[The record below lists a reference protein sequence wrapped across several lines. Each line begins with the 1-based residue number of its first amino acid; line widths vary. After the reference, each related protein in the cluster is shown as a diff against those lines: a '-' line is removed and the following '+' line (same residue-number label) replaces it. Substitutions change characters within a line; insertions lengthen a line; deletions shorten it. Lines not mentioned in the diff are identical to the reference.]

1 MNDILSSPWIPTG
14 FFGYLVLAAH
24 IQQESW
30 IAPSVF
36 APLAWLFY
44 ILVPLVVA
52 PEYRISALAVWL
64 VLLLIASVT
73 LGAMIAE
80 GRRSGVFAVSADHL
94 SRLSVPRL
102 LRWTLLLNALS
113 FAGALYAAAK
123 AVNDYGLGFS
133 FPELMSVGH
142 LLSVERYGGEQTP
155 ALVRLLVTWTFPAAL
170 LAGISYVLARSRRER
185 ILCFSV
191 LLPALTFSVVQA
203 AKANTLIAAALA
215 TGGYLATRVM
225 LGTDRFRPVSKRTLL
240 LLATAIVASLLLFLT
255 VDLFRTYRENDQP
268 AAAMEVDWGRIK
280 SATVGYLA
288 VFSHWVDKPEGLNSA
303 HLDMGVY
310 TFGGL
315 FDAVGL
321 HPRQIGVYDEMVTLD
336 ADDHYSNIYTAFR
349 GLIQDF
355 SLPGAVAICFLIGY
369 ISGFAFNMGRRGHAW
384 ALVTLAAFYSFMIWS
399 PIVSVFVYNGPILA
413 IGVAAVLLRKASRK
427 TCRPR
432 VEPGILQFE
441 YFMIRRQN

>member
-1 MNDILSSPWIPTG
+1 MNDILSSPWIPTA

-44 ILVPLVVA
+44 ILLPLVVA

-64 VLLLIASVT
+64 VLLLIASLT

-80 GRRSGVFAVSADHL
+80 GRRSGAFPVSADDW

-113 FAGALYAAAK
+113 FAGAVYAAAK

-142 LLSVERYGGEQTP
+142 LLSLERYGGEQTP
-155 ALVRLLVTWTFPAAL
+155 LLVRWLVTWTFPAAL
-170 LAGISYVLARSRRER
+170 LAGITYVLARSRRQR

-191 LLPALTFSVVQA
+191 LLPALTFSLVQA

-215 TGGYLATRVM
+215 AGGYLATRVM
-225 LGTDRFRPVSKRTLL
+225 LGTDRFRPVSKSTLL
-240 LLATAIVASLLLFLT
+240 LLATAILASLSLFLT

-268 AAAMEVDWGRIK
+268 AAEMEVEWGRIK

-288 VFSHWVDKPEGLNSA
+288 VFSHWVDEPEGLSSVQ
-303 HLDMGVY
+303 LKMGVY

-315 FDAVGL
+315 LDAVGL
-321 HPRQIGVYDEMVTLD
+321 HPRQIGVYAETVTLD
-336 ADDHYSNIYTAFR
+336 SNDNDSNIYTAFR

-369 ISGFAFNMGRRGHAW
+369 LSGLAYRMGRCGHAW
-384 ALVTLAAFYSFMIWS
+384 ALLTLAAFYSFMIWS

-413 IGVAAVLLRKASRK
+413 IVVAALLLKKATK
-427 TCRPR
+427 KLARP
-432 VEPGILQFE
+432 EPNRAFCSASIL
-441 YFMIRRQN
+441 